1 MPARHTL
8 SCVDPIDRANELLE
22 RYAALALAELPGDTT
37 IFDAHTHLGNDI
49 DGMVGDRDE
58 LLQIQRAYGISRSF
72 VFCLDEPD
80 RKPAF
85 SAANDRSLAHAAAAP
100 GELLPFVRLDLDD
113 RPVEEATRC
122 LDLGARGIKLHPRAQ
137 RFLPD
142 DPRLEPVFELAAER
156 RVPILIHGG
165 RGLPPIADSLAGLLD
180 RHCPPALIVAHAGI
194 VDLAA
199 MAENFAGRAGVF
211 FDTSVWSPLDLLDL
225 YRLVPP
231 EQVVYASDYPY
242 GRQPNSL
249 LMAVRT
255 ARASGLDE
263 RQLRALFHDTAARI
277 ADGLDPVEPTTP
289 QGATQLAHPVTFL
302 RINQYLTMAS
312 AMLWLRHTA
321 DTYGVIG
328 LALNACDERS
338 NGHRPQTDQLR
349 EVLVVTR
356 DLWDLASR
364 LEDETAQRRAQR
376 GALRLVHLASVL
388 SVTNAA

>member
-1 MPARHTL
+1 
-8 SCVDPIDRANELLE
+8 VDPIDLANELLE
-22 RYAALALAELPGDTT
+22 RYAALALAELPDDTP

-80 RKPAF
+80 RRPAF
-85 SAANDRSLAHAAAAP
+85 SDANDRSLAHAGAAP
-100 GELLPFVRLDLDD
+100 GELLPFVRLDLDE

-277 ADGLDPVEPTTP
+277 ADGLDPVEPTAP
-289 QGATQLAHPVTFL
+289 QGATELSHPVTFL

>member
-1 MPARHTL
+1 
-8 SCVDPIDRANELLE
+8 VDPIDLANELLE
-22 RYAALALAELPGDTT
+22 RYAAFALAELPDDTP

-80 RKPAF
+80 RRPAF
-85 SAANDRSLAHAAAAP
+85 SDANDRSLAHAGAAP
-100 GELLPFVRLDLDD
+100 GELLPFVRLDLDE

-277 ADGLDPVEPTTP
+277 ADGLDPVEPTAP
-289 QGATQLAHPVTFL
+289 QGATQLSHPVTFL

-388 SVTNAA
+388 SVTDAG